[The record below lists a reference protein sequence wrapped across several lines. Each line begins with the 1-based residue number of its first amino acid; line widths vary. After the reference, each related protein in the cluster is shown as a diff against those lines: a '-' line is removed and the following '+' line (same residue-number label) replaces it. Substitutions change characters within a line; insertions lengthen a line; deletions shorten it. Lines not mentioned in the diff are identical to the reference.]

1 MLFLFANNPKL
12 TLVVLVLPRWRSS
25 CNPFNQ
31 ILKSSEDGAN
41 TSRTLLGR
49 RGGGGEEGRVGEG
62 RRGEE
67 RRGRRGEGEGE
78 GEEGR
83 GRRGGE
89 GEEGR
94 GGGGGEGGRGGGRR
108 GIPQSCYQTSMM
120 CIMSP
125 LTVW

>member
-49 RGGGGEEGRVGEG
+49 REGRRGEGKGGGGEEG
-62 RRGEE
+62 
-67 RRGRRGEGEGE
+67 E
-78 GEEGR
+78 GEEFH
-83 GRRGGE
+83 
-89 GEEGR
+89 
-94 GGGGGEGGRGGGRR
+94 
-108 GIPQSCYQTSMM
+108 S
-120 CIMSP
+120 
-125 LTVW
+125 